1 VREALTS
8 REYEI
13 FRLMGRGMLSK
24 EIGDALGISPLTVQ
38 SHRKKIAQKLGTTGN
53 ELLQQAV
60 RYHEKNLE
68 TAR

>member
-1 VREALTS
+1 
-8 REYEI
+8 
-13 FRLMGRGMLSK
+13 MGRGMLSK
-24 EIGDALGISPLTVQ
+24 EIAAILDISSHTVQ
-38 SHRKKIAQKLGTTGN
+38 AHRKTIAVKLGTTGH